1 MKRTIDILMA
11 SVLTIITIFPVT
23 IAACIF
29 YMLYKE
35 SPLYLSTRAGKEGKP
50 FTIFKL
56 KSMRSVTNDCGEPLP
71 DEKRLT
77 TYGKFLRMSS
87 LDELPQLINIL
98 KGEMSFVGPRP
109 LFLEYNE
116 LYTAE
121 QRIRLHVRPGITG
134 LAQVKGR
141 NSISWEEKFRWDS
154 DYVNNQSLVL
164 DLKIIFLTG
173 FKVIAQDGIT
183 QQNHAT
189 TQKFTG
195 SKSKG
200 VNI

>member
-1 MKRTIDILMA
+1 MKRIIDILMA
-11 SVLTIITIFPVT
+11 SVFSIITIVPVT
-23 IAACIF
+23 IAAFIF
-29 YMLYKE
+29 WILYRE
-35 SPLYLSTRAGKEGKP
+35 NPLYFSVRAGKGGKP

-56 KSMRSVTNDCGEPLP
+56 KSMRSMTNGFGEPLP

-116 LYTAE
+116 LYTTE
-121 QRIRLHVRPGITG
+121 QRVRLTVRPGITG

-141 NSISWEEKFRWDS
+141 NSISWEDKFRFDS
-154 DYVNNQSLVL
+154 DYVNNQSLLL
-164 DLKIIFLTG
+164 DLKIVFFTCI
-173 FKVIAQDGIT
+173 KVIAHEGIT